1 MVALPGFMADSGAD
15 GAMALTRGNPRLSA
29 QVDAYGLDY
38 WPPHAS
44 GIARIDATGATQHG
58 PVAPAP
64 RALDGNL
71 APSYLLDFYNRI
83 LIVPAVV
90 NVGSLAGLSVQSV
103 EVWNGHFAPQALA
116 SITPTAADGITL
128 SGPPSPP
135 TTFGTLE
142 SRLYTLSV
150 STSGP
155 PTIAASYAFAF
166 PAETPALQVTGTRII
181 GWPFGPNWAQ
191 PVMERMTW
199 ATNVLRSRS
208 GVEQRVRLRA
218 APRRELQYTGLKG
231 DDTARVLQEN
241 LLRGWQARAYAL
253 PIWADGQYLANGLS
267 QGDTVVALDTTLR
280 DYTAGGLLA
289 LRDAAGQVIV
299 RIDTVSPASLLLATP
314 LDRAF
319 GAGTLAAPARAA
331 RVQNNVAASYI
342 TDSIVQTPL
351 QWQLL
356 DPWTELL
363 PATEAADYRGL
374 PVYLTGTDWGNGVQV
389 DTGRDLATFD
399 PGTSPWAVDD
409 LSGIPTTVRG
419 HAWLLAGRQA
429 IADFRAWCAARAG
442 RLNPFWL
449 PSGQMDARI
458 LAAAG
463 SSDAA
468 ITVAGQGY
476 ANLLVGTPGRRD
488 IAILLASGARIYR
501 RITGASLQADGT
513 EIWGLDAAV
522 GTAFTPADV
531 RSVQFLTPVRLDA
544 DAVEISHVTDTI
556 ATASLRLRSVGDL

>member
-15 GAMALTRGNPRLSA
+15 GAMVLTRGNARLSA
-29 QVDAYGLDY
+29 QVDAYGLDA

-44 GIARIDATGATQHG
+44 GITHLDATGATQHG
-58 PVAPAP
+58 PVVPTP
-64 RALDGNL
+64 RALGGAL

-90 NVGSLAGLSVQSV
+90 NVGSLAGLSVRSV

-116 SITPTAADGITL
+116 SITPTGADGMTL
-128 SGPPSPP
+128 AGPALPP

-155 PTIAASYAFAF
+155 PTIAAAYAFAF
-166 PAETPALQVTGTRII
+166 PAETPTLQVTGTRII

-191 PVMERMTW
+191 PVMERLTW
-199 ATNVLRSRS
+199 STDVLRSRS

-218 APRRELQYTGLKG
+218 APRRELQYTALKG
-231 DDTARVLQEN
+231 DDASRVLQEN

-253 PIWADGQYLANGLS
+253 PVWADGQYLGAGLA
-267 QGDTVVALDTTLR
+267 QGATTVALDTTLR

-289 LRDAAGQVIV
+289 LRDAAGQTIV
-299 RIDTVSPASLLLATP
+299 RIGTVSAGSLTLSTP

-319 GAGTLAAPARAA
+319 APGTLAAPARAA
-331 RVQNNVAASYI
+331 RVQNNIAAAYI
-342 TDSIVQTPL
+342 TDSIVQMPL

-356 DPWTELL
+356 DAWTELA
-363 PATEAADYRGL
+363 PATETADYRGL
-374 PVYLTGTDWGNGVQV
+374 PVYLTGTDWGNGVQI
-389 DTGRDLATFD
+389 DTGRDLAVFD
-399 PGTSPWAVDD
+399 PGTGPWAVDD
-409 LSGIPTTVRG
+409 LSGIPTTVRA
-419 HAWLLAGRQA
+419 HAWLLASRQA

-442 RLNPFWL
+442 MLNPFWL
-449 PSGQMDARI
+449 PSGQKDAQI

-488 IAILLASGARIYR
+488 IAIVLASGARIYR